1 MTPAERPPAVV
12 CGTGFGR
19 VYLEALSRP
28 DSPYRP
34 AGVLARG
41 SARSVACAEH
51 YGVPLYRDVD
61 EVPDDVA
68 LACVVV
74 GSGLVGGPG
83 ATLAERFLTRG
94 VPVLQEHPLHPDE
107 LASCLRVARRHGT
120 VHHVDT
126 LFVHVEPVRRFVAAA
141 RRLLTRQPALFV
153 EATCAY
159 QVLQTLLE
167 VLGEALGGAR
177 ATGLT
182 AAPGEPG
189 PFRTVSG
196 ELAGVPFALRVQH
209 ELDPRAPDNHAH
221 LLHRVTI
228 GTEGGQLTLVNTHGP
243 VVWTPRAHM
252 PTDLATAVRLGDSAA
267 THLDLPS
274 ARVVG
279 PAEAPSYRHA
289 LAELWPNGILRAIT
303 ALRHDVVAG
312 DGGRAH
318 GQRQLLLSRLSRKVN
333 ELLGP
338 VRLIHRPDPE
348 VLDVDDV
355 LAGTEP
361 TTGAR

>member
-1 MTPAERPPAVV
+1 VTSAVV

-19 VYLEALSRP
+19 VYLAALRRP
-28 DSPYRP
+28 DSPYRL

-61 EVPDDVA
+61 EVPPDVA

-83 ATLAERFLTRG
+83 ASVAERFLVRG

-107 LASCLRVARRHGT
+107 LMACLRTARRHGV

-126 LFVHVEPVRRFVAAA
+126 LFVHVEPVRRFICAAQ
-141 RRLLTRQPALFV
+141 RLLARQPAVFV

-159 QVLQTLLE
+159 QVVQTLLE
-167 VLGEALGGAR
+167 VLAEALGGTR
-177 ATGLT
+177 VRGLA
-182 AAPGEPG
+182 AAPPEPG
-189 PFRTVSG
+189 PFRTVTG
-196 ELAGVPFALRVQH
+196 ELTGVPFALRVQH

-221 LLHRVTI
+221 VLHRITI
-228 GTEGGQLTLVNTHGP
+228 GTDGGQLTLVNTHGP
-243 VVWTPRAHM
+243 VVWSPRAHM
-252 PTDLATAVRLGDSAA
+252 PADLAEAVRLGDSAA

-274 ARVVG
+274 ASVLG
-279 PAEAPSYRHA
+279 PPEAPSYRQV
-289 LAELWPNGILRAIT
+289 LADLWPAGIQRAIT
-303 ALRHDVVAG
+303 AVRDDT
-312 DGGRAH
+312 DGGRSH
-318 GQRQLLLSRLSRKVN
+318 GQRQLALSRLSREVN

-338 VRLIHRPDPE
+338 VRLLHRPAPE
-348 VLDVDDV
+348 VLDMDTV
-355 LAGTEP
+355 L
-361 TTGAR
+361 R